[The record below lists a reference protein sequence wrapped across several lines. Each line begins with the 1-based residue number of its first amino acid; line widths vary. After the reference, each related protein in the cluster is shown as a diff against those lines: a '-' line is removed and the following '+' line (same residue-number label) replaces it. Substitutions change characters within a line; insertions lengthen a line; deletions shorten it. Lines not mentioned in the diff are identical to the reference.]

1 MENPAH
7 EPRPAAHETAAS
19 TVPALEM
26 IDVTIGSSKD
36 TEQTVLENVNWSV
49 AAGDF
54 WAIGGLQASG
64 KSDFI
69 ATAAGIM
76 RPVRGTHRVFGEE
89 PSAGF
94 EEEQLRTRLLLGL
107 VFDGGRLF
115 NHLTLAEN
123 IALPI
128 RYHQKLNLEEALAKT
143 EALLELIELTDR
155 ATTTPGNLGRN
166 WQQRVGLA
174 RALALKP
181 RILLLDNPL
190 TGLDPRDVSWW
201 LDLLDKLSA
210 GHPIVDSQPMT
221 LAATSDD
228 LRPWKSRA
236 RQFAL
241 LKGKSFVTLN
251 EPDLAVRPDDAW
263 LHTLLG
269 VDPVRK

>member
-1 MENPAH
+1 MENRTH
-7 EPRPAAHETAAS
+7 EPRPIANEAATS
-19 TVPALEM
+19 TDLALEM
-26 IDVTIGSSKD
+26 IDVTVGSLKD
-36 TEQTVLENVNWSV
+36 TEQVVLENVNWSV
-49 AAGDF
+49 GVGDY
-54 WAIGGLQASG
+54 WVIGGLQASG
-64 KSDFI
+64 KSDFM

-76 RPVRGTHRVFGEE
+76 RPLRGIHRVFGQEL
-89 PSAGF
+89 SAGF

-123 IALPI
+123 ISLPI
-128 RYHQKLNLEEALAKT
+128 RYHQRLSLQEALAKT
-143 EALLELIELTDR
+143 EALLELIELADR
-155 ATTTPGNLGRN
+155 ATTTPGTLGRN

-201 LDLLDKLSA
+201 LDLLDRLSA
-210 GHPIVDSQPMT
+210 GHPTVDGQPMT

-228 LRPWKSRA
+228 LRPWKGRA

-241 LKGKSFVTLN
+241 LRGKTFVPAN
-251 EPDLAVRPDDAW
+251 DPNVAVAADDAW
-263 LHTLLG
+263 LHQVLG
-269 VDPVRK
+269 VEPLKK